1 VPAASLRD
9 NSTREEAGAMDGKA
23 FGRRYGRWA
32 LVAGASE
39 GLGEAFAWA
48 LAERGLDLVLV
59 ARRRERLEALCRSIA
74 AAHGV
79 AAEPLVLDLASG
91 AAALAAAV
99 EPVAAEREIG
109 LLVYDAG
116 LSVIGPFMDQPLER
130 HLEVLETNARGP
142 LVLSHLLGR
151 RMVERGRGGIVLM
164 TSLAGFQGSPLV
176 VSYAATKAFDLVL
189 AEGLWDELRAAGVDV
204 TACAA
209 GQIDTPNFW
218 ASEPSV
224 SSTLAPKPMAPAAVA
239 CAALDALG
247 RRPLVIAGA
256 ANLLAATLLHRLLP
270 RTAAIRILGRSLRAM
285 YPRFG

>member
-1 VPAASLRD
+1 
-9 NSTREEAGAMDGKA
+9 MDGA
-23 FGRRYGRWA
+23 EFRRRYGPWA

-48 LAERGLDLVLV
+48 LAERGLDLVLI
-59 ARRRERLEALCRSIA
+59 ARRREKLEALGRSIA
-74 AAHGV
+74 AAHHV
-79 AAEPLVLDLASG
+79 EVEPLVLDLASG
-91 AAALAAAV
+91 AAALTGAVERIAAA
-99 EPVAAEREIG
+99 RELG

-116 LSVIGPFMDQPLER
+116 YSGVGPFLAQPLEQ

-151 RMVERGRGGIVLM
+151 RMAERGRGGIVLM

-189 AEGLWDELRAAGVDV
+189 AEGLWDELRASGVDV

-224 SSTLAPKPMAPAAVA
+224 ASTFAPRPMPPAAVA

-270 RTAAIRILGRSLRAM
+270 RTIAIKILGQSLRAM
-285 YPRFG
+285 YPRFR